1 MKRSS
6 VYYSSSSDARIALEE
21 VCSKI
26 EKEGETPILMIFFAE
41 YDIFI
46 DCAQKLKDRFPDALT
61 IGSTSYTNFC
71 TRGNGATGFSVLTV
85 NSGIEC
91 AGGALFEAGRYP
103 MNYRAHIDKALAALS
118 GTDNTCCIE
127 FTNAFTMGE
136 ELVLDTFAKKL
147 EGLDIPIVGG
157 SSGTH
162 NGDTKT
168 IVSLNGEV
176 YIDTRVFAFVRNL
189 EGRIAYVKEN
199 IFRPMDKY
207 FTATD
212 VDCEE
217 RLVYEFDNK
226 PAALVMEE
234 LLGAKGEALREE
246 MKNHPIGRIEGDDI
260 AITEFSD
267 IGDDD
272 SITYYARVYNMT
284 KMVLLELDN
293 IEDVWEDTVDR
304 ARKKI
309 TNPSFSLVVNCL
321 SRSRMFEKD
330 NMFES
335 FCNNLKSG
343 YGTFIGISGYGEQ
356 LNTVHLNQ
364 SMLVLMFE

>member
-6 VYYSSSSDARIALEE
+6 VYYSSSSDARVALEE

-26 EKEGETPILMIFFAE
+26 EKEGEDPILMIFFAE

-46 DCAQKLKDRFPDALT
+46 DCAQKLKERFPNALT
-61 IGSTSYTNFC
+61 IGSTSYLNFC
-71 TRGNGATGFSVLTV
+71 SHGNGHSGFSVMTV

-103 MNYRAHIDKALAALS
+103 MNYRAHIDKALSELS

-127 FTNAFTMGE
+127 FTTAFSMGE
-136 ELVLDTFAKKL
+136 ELVLDTFEKKF
-147 EGLDIPIVGG
+147 EGMDIPVFGG
-157 SSGTH
+157 SSGTAK
-162 NGDTKT
+162 GDTKT

-176 YIDTRVFAFVRNL
+176 YIDTCVFALVRNL

-199 IFRPMDKY
+199 IFRPTDKY

-226 PAALVMEE
+226 PAGQLMEE
-234 LLGAKGEALREE
+234 ILGVKGEVLREE
-246 MKNHPIGRIEGDDI
+246 MKNHPIGRIDGDNI
-260 AITEFSD
+260 SITESNEIQED
-267 IGDDD
+267 G
-272 SITYYARVYNMT
+272 SISYYARVYNMT

-293 IEDVWEDTVDR
+293 IEEVWEDTLER
-304 ARKKI
+304 ARKKL
-309 TNPSFSLVVNCL
+309 TNPSFCLVVNCL

-330 NMFES
+330 NMFDS
-335 FCNNLKSG
+335 FCNTLKSG

-356 LNTVHLNQ
+356 LNAIHLNQ